1 MTGEL
6 SDLDRATLD
15 FERQWWKH
23 PGAKDAAIR
32 EAFDESPV
40 GYYQRLNA
48 LIGRP
53 EAVAYDVLLVKR
65 LQRLRDRRAAARRM
79 TI

>member
-1 MTGEL
+1 LSEL
-6 SDLDRATLD
+6 DERTLE

-23 PGAKDAAIR
+23 PGAKEAAIR
-32 EAFDESPV
+32 ETFDESPV
-40 GYYQRLNA
+40 RFYQRLNA
-48 LIGRP
+48 LIDTP

-65 LQRLRDRRAAARRM
+65 LQRLRHRRIRARRM